1 MPAFLLRIDRCYPHL
16 QNAALRAAQ
25 VFRLDRRAAEQVLS
39 KGRETCFFSLGSFTR
54 LCLRTELHAPSALTS
69 LLLFVLGI
77 IKLLPL
83 KLSLQTLATFFT
95 LFSSW
100 GVPFPES
107 SCAWLAL
114 RHFLR
119 GTSSILWQHRPKKKK
134 NHIFRHKAETSS
146 SVTQQFCHHIF
157 LSFFQR
163 VAFVALCPCLKLF
176 AKALCL
182 SVAVRR
188 H

>member
-1 MPAFLLRIDRCYPHL
+1 MPAFLLCIDRCYPHL

-25 VFRLDRRAAEQVLS
+25 VFRFDRRAAGRVLS

-54 LCLRTELHAPSALTS
+54 FCLRTELHAPSALTS

-119 GTSSILWQHRPKKKK
+119 GTSSILWQHRSPPPQKITFLGIKRKLLPQSH
-134 NHIFRHKAETSS
+134 NSFVTIF
-146 SVTQQFCHHIF
+146 FF
-157 LSFFQR
+157 LFSN
-163 VAFVALCPCLKLF
+163 VWHL
-176 AKALCL
+176 
-182 SVAVRR
+182 
-188 H
+188 